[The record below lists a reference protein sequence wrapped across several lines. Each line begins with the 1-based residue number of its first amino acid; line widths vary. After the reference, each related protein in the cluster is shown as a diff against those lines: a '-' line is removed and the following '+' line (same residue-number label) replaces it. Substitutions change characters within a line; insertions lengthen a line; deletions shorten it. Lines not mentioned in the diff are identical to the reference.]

1 MKEMEDERIYS
12 EVRKQEKTPPPE
24 EVNNDSEK
32 SEIDK
37 IIAQFQQIID
47 NYETVR
53 KYAKFRGN
61 RGYIVDREII
71 NLYELE
77 QEVTEKHQ
85 GKKLYDIISSLQTT
99 LTGIESCKTHI
110 LHTLETSLF
119 EQIAKDRQTAPS
131 GKINANIAYGIVT
144 LKERDSN
151 GISDFIERV
160 NTYPLE
166 ERCAI
171 ITGIAKQYEEE
182 NRLLSREAVTM
193 FHNIREEIFKAT
205 FSNSP
210 IKNRVKQ

>member
-1 MKEMEDERIYS
+1 MEDERICS
-12 EVRKQEKTPPPE
+12 EVRKQEKTPTPE
-24 EVNNDSEK
+24 EVNHDSKK

-37 IIAQFQQIID
+37 IVVQFQQIIN

-53 KYAKFRGN
+53 KYAKFRSN
-61 RGYIVDREII
+61 RGYIVDRAII
-71 NLYELE
+71 NLYEFE
-77 QEVTEKHQ
+77 QEVAQEYQKE
-85 GKKLYDIISSLQTT
+85 KLYDIICSLQTT

-119 EQIAKDRQTAPS
+119 EQIAKDRQIAPS
-131 GKINANIAYGIVT
+131 GKINTNIAYGITT
-144 LKERDSN
+144 LKERNSN
-151 GISDFIERV
+151 GISDFVERV

-171 ITGIAKQYEEE
+171 ITGIAKQYADE
-182 NRLLSREAVTM
+182 NRLLSKEAVTM
-193 FHNIREEIFKAT
+193 FHNIREELFKET

>member
-12 EVRKQEKTPPPE
+12 EVRKQEKIPPPE
-24 EVNNDSEK
+24 EANNDSKK
-32 SEIDK
+32 SEIEK

-61 RGYIVDREII
+61 RGHIVDRAII

-144 LKERDSN
+144 LKER
-151 GISDFIERV
+151 
-160 NTYPLE
+160 
-166 ERCAI
+166 CAI
-171 ITGIAKQYEEE
+171 ITGIAKQYADE